1 MSRQKAETQPTRA
14 SGGECANLDR
24 QYRSIGIS
32 AVAAALPYRGEG
44 KNPRYAPTGIDE
56 DPVSEA
62 DKPSLFSV

>member
-1 MSRQKAETQPTRA
+1 MNRQEAEQPTRA
-14 SGGECANLDR
+14 FRGECANLDR

-44 KNPRYAPTGIDE
+44 KNPRYAPAGDE
-56 DPVSEA
+56 DPVSQA